1 MGFALIQSHIKEE
14 IMPHISL
21 CQDGDKCSRKLK
33 CLRYK
38 MITKPYQPYS
48 KFYDNGMCDAFIPI
62 NNEKVSDRY

>member
-1 MGFALIQSHIKEE
+1 MS
-14 IMPHISL
+14 HISL

-38 MITKPYQPYS
+38 MIPKPYQPYS
-48 KFYDNGMCDAFIPI
+48 KFYDNGICDAFIPI